1 MRARPVALAA
11 LLLWTCAGCVT
22 QPATPLHSKVWS
34 SANSDDGYASCP
46 RDTTVTGGGFEMSEM
61 ALGHLPLVIASRPEG
76 NGWRV
81 VCDDPVTGQRSTSC
95 RAWALCA
102 SVLQR

>member
-11 LLLWTCAGCVT
+11 LFWTCVSCMAQSGV
-22 QPATPLHSKVWS
+22 PLHSKVWS

-61 ALGHLPLVIASRPEG
+61 SLGHLPLVIASRPEG

-81 VCDDPVTGQRSTSC
+81 VCDDPVTGQRSAGC